1 MHDVDLLP
9 QNWTIPY
16 ECDTKTDQPY
26 HLSVAITKFKYK
38 FHNTKMIGGVSAFSS
53 IFFDK
58 INGYSNKFWGWG
70 GEDDNLFYRL
80 DRAGYKINRPKF
92 ECDNLR
98 NEWLVP
104 EISGWMTNFTE
115 KQVEKRSV
123 GKLSENTRNCAKW
136 QMIKHAKESENRK
149 NPFRSKTVKIIDKT
163 DGLSDC
169 NYKIVK
175 FEARFNGLFNYILL
189 DLDAPTKNTMN
200 NRIKQEWGTRLHV
213 TK

>member
-1 MHDVDLLP
+1 
-9 QNWTIPY
+9 
-16 ECDTKTDQPY
+16 
-26 HLSVAITKFKYK
+26 
-38 FHNTKMIGGVSAFSS
+38 
-53 IFFDK
+53 
-58 INGYSNKFWGWG
+58 
-70 GEDDNLFYRL
+70 
-80 DRAGYKINRPKF
+80 
-92 ECDNLR
+92 
-98 NEWLVP
+98 
-104 EISGWMTNFTE
+104 
-115 KQVEKRSV
+115 
-123 GKLSENTRNCAKW
+123 
-136 QMIKHAKESENRK
+136 MIKHAKESENRN